1 MNKIIAKTYRY
12 LKANSGKDISWN
24 LLMEDLAEKKKDKKH
39 GKKHSGDHK
48 EDLMIFLN
56 FLESELLI
64 EKHKK
69 HVHVSKNFKITGKIS
84 LSKWG
89 DGFVKLRSQKEVFV
103 PREFTEGAIPGD
115 TVEIIPLGFGKRGR
129 LEGEVR
135 EVIKRGRTFYRLK
148 IVDADEHY
156 FYGIILDQ
164 NGEEKEGFL
173 RKKSLL
179 ADVVRSIKKDDVLIV
194 KFRED
199 SFQSGNLYET
209 SFLRFEEGDSRDRD
223 YNRIL
228 LKYDFHQN
236 YPEEIILNFPETP
249 GPENTEDWGE
259 RADLRNLWTATIDG
273 ATSKDFDDAVSIET
287 EGDVV
292 RFYVHIADVGHYVRL
307 HTPLDEEALKRAT
320 SVYLTD
326 HVVPMLPPVLSEDLC
341 SLVAGKDRLAFTA
354 EMTGDWNGRI
364 HSARF
369 YKSIIK
375 VDRRYTYESAEEEII
390 KNEEGSRICLLNRL
404 AEGQRKSRME
414 EGRVDLNLKEVY
426 FSTAE
431 DGSVK
436 EVKIR
441 ERLKSHMLIEELMLS
456 ANQKTA
462 EFIRRKKA
470 PALFRIHEVMDED
483 KLETL
488 NSFLKIYG
496 FRNQISSVDYKEIR
510 KVQKA
515 VSGHESE
522 RVFNYILL
530 RSFMQAFYGGGKG
543 GHWGLGFTDYC
554 HFTSPIRR
562 YPDLVI
568 HRVLEALI
576 RDEELPY
583 SKDEIVDLG
592 FHTSEEER
600 RAAEAERDMNRLK
613 VCRYIDAAGV
623 KEFTGIIIGIKP
635 QNIFVEL
642 ENIYGE
648 AVVKHHHFTDETEL
662 HLMNEFSFLSKK
674 YSRPFF
680 LGERLKLELE
690 KTDFEEMRIYARP
703 IISEKKK

>member
-69 HVHVSKNFKITGKIS
+69 HLHVSKNFKITGKIF

-236 YPEEIILNFPETP
+236 YPEEIILNFPENP

-287 EGDVV
+287 EGDIV

-364 HSARF
+364 FSARF

-404 AEGQRKSRME
+404 AEGQRKFRME

-436 EVKIR
+436 EVRIR

-462 EFIRRKKA
+462 EFIRKKKA

-530 RSFMQAFYGGGKG
+530 RSFMQA
-543 GHWGLGFTDYC
+543 
-554 HFTSPIRR
+554 
-562 YPDLVI
+562 
-568 HRVLEALI
+568 
-576 RDEELPY
+576 
-583 SKDEIVDLG
+583 
-592 FHTSEEER
+592 
-600 RAAEAERDMNRLK
+600 
-613 VCRYIDAAGV
+613 
-623 KEFTGIIIGIKP
+623 
-635 QNIFVEL
+635 
-642 ENIYGE
+642 
-648 AVVKHHHFTDETEL
+648 
-662 HLMNEFSFLSKK
+662 
-674 YSRPFF
+674 
-680 LGERLKLELE
+680 
-690 KTDFEEMRIYARP
+690 
-703 IISEKKK
+703 

>member
-69 HVHVSKNFKITGKIS
+69 HLHVSKNFKITGKIF

-236 YPEEIILNFPETP
+236 YPEEIILNFPENP

-287 EGDVV
+287 EGDIV

-326 HVVPMLPPVLSEDLC
+326 
-341 SLVAGKDRLAFTA
+341 
-354 EMTGDWNGRI
+354 
-364 HSARF
+364 
-369 YKSIIK
+369 
-375 VDRRYTYESAEEEII
+375 
-390 KNEEGSRICLLNRL
+390 
-404 AEGQRKSRME
+404 
-414 EGRVDLNLKEVY
+414 
-426 FSTAE
+426 
-431 DGSVK
+431 
-436 EVKIR
+436 
-441 ERLKSHMLIEELMLS
+441 
-456 ANQKTA
+456 
-462 EFIRRKKA
+462 
-470 PALFRIHEVMDED
+470 
-483 KLETL
+483 
-488 NSFLKIYG
+488 
-496 FRNQISSVDYKEIR
+496 
-510 KVQKA
+510 
-515 VSGHESE
+515 
-522 RVFNYILL
+522 
-530 RSFMQAFYGGGKG
+530 
-543 GHWGLGFTDYC
+543 
-554 HFTSPIRR
+554 
-562 YPDLVI
+562 
-568 HRVLEALI
+568 
-576 RDEELPY
+576 
-583 SKDEIVDLG
+583 
-592 FHTSEEER
+592 
-600 RAAEAERDMNRLK
+600 
-613 VCRYIDAAGV
+613 
-623 KEFTGIIIGIKP
+623 
-635 QNIFVEL
+635 
-642 ENIYGE
+642 
-648 AVVKHHHFTDETEL
+648 
-662 HLMNEFSFLSKK
+662 
-674 YSRPFF
+674 
-680 LGERLKLELE
+680 
-690 KTDFEEMRIYARP
+690 
-703 IISEKKK
+703 

>member
-1 MNKIIAKTYRY
+1 
-12 LKANSGKDISWN
+12 
-24 LLMEDLAEKKKDKKH
+24 
-39 GKKHSGDHK
+39 
-48 EDLMIFLN
+48 
-56 FLESELLI
+56 
-64 EKHKK
+64 
-69 HVHVSKNFKITGKIS
+69 
-84 LSKWG
+84 
-89 DGFVKLRSQKEVFV
+89 
-103 PREFTEGAIPGD
+103 
-115 TVEIIPLGFGKRGR
+115 
-129 LEGEVR
+129 
-135 EVIKRGRTFYRLK
+135 
-148 IVDADEHY
+148 
-156 FYGIILDQ
+156 
-164 NGEEKEGFL
+164 
-173 RKKSLL
+173 
-179 ADVVRSIKKDDVLIV
+179 
-194 KFRED
+194 
-199 SFQSGNLYET
+199 
-209 SFLRFEEGDSRDRD
+209 
-223 YNRIL
+223 
-228 LKYDFHQN
+228 
-236 YPEEIILNFPETP
+236 
-249 GPENTEDWGE
+249 NTEDWGE

-287 EGDVV
+287 EGDIV

-364 HSARF
+364 FSARF

-404 AEGQRKSRME
+404 AEGQRKFRME

-436 EVKIR
+436 EVRIR

-462 EFIRRKKA
+462 EFIRKKKA

-600 RAAEAERDMNRLK
+600 RAAEHCTQKKADKIFITLKPDQHPAAFFYAETAKRR
-613 VCRYIDAAGV
+613 CR
-623 KEFTGIIIGIKP
+623 
-635 QNIFVEL
+635 IFYFIV
-642 ENIYGE
+642 N
-648 AVVKHHHFTDETEL
+648 F
-662 HLMNEFSFLSKK
+662 
-674 YSRPFF
+674 
-680 LGERLKLELE
+680 
-690 KTDFEEMRIYARP
+690 
-703 IISEKKK
+703 IISP